1 MKIKDH
7 SELFKQQDYKEQFER
22 KKEFE
27 NCWPAEK
34 VQEISEWTKT
44 EEYKELNFKRENI
57 KINPAKACQPLGA
70 VFCAS
75 GFEGSMP
82 FVQGAQ
88 GCVAY
93 FRSHLSRHF
102 KEPFAAISTSM
113 TEDAAVFGGLN
124 NMLEGLE
131 NAYTLYK
138 PKMLAVSTTC
148 MAEVIGDDLNAYI
161 RTAREKGVIPHD
173 LPVPFA
179 HTPSFVGSHV
189 VGYDNMM
196 KGILAT
202 LSVGKKGEPNKKINI
217 IPGFDTYTGNY
228 HEIKRLMAL
237 MGIEFTL
244 LADVSDTFDSP
255 NTGEYKLY
263 PGGTPLPA
271 AMDAVNALGTVAL
284 QKYSTVKTM
293 EYIQKE
299 WGQKTLSLSPI
310 GIKNTDAFFTELSKL
325 TGKPVPASIEAE
337 RGRVVDAMV
346 DSHPYVHGKRFALV
360 GDPDILLGMMGLIM
374 EMGGEPVQ
382 LVSVAASLIPFLE
395 HDDANRALMGSNMQ
409 RQAVPLLKTRAPL
422 VGTGIEGIVARDS
435 GVTVVSKRDG
445 LIVSVDATRIVVKAD
460 VPSSTTDVA
469 NEVDIYKLT
478 KYQRSNQNTCIN
490 QKPIVKPGE
499 RVKKGEVIGDGPATE
514 MGELALG
521 QNVVVAFMP
530 WQGYNFEDSILLSE
544 RLIKEDVFTSVHIEE
559 FECVRS
565 EEHTS

>member
-1 MKIKDH
+1 MIKIRDH
-7 SELFKQQDYKEQFER
+7 NELFNQPDYQEQFER

-27 NCWPAEK
+27 RSWPAEK
-34 VQEISEWTKT
+34 VKEVSDWTRT

-131 NAYTLYK
+131 NTYALYK
-138 PKMLAVSTTC
+138 PRMIAVSTTC

-161 RTAREKGVIPHD
+161 KTAREKGVIPQD

-179 HTPSFVGSHV
+179 HTPSFVGSHI
-189 VGYDNMM
+189 VGYDNML
-196 KGILAT
+196 KGILKT
-202 LSVGKKGEPNKKINI
+202 FSEGKKGEANGKINI
-217 IPGFDTYTGNY
+217 IPGFDTYTGDY
-228 HEIKRLMAL
+228 HEIKRLMQL

-244 LADVSDTFDSP
+244 LADVSGTFDSP

-263 PGGTPLPA
+263 PGGTPLPE

-284 QKYSTVKTM
+284 QNYSTVKTM
-293 EYIQKE
+293 DYIRKE
-299 WGQKTLSLSPI
+299 WGQKALTLSLI
-310 GIKNTDAFFTELSKL
+310 GIKNTDRFFDEMNKL
-325 TGKPVPASIEAE
+325 TGKPIPAAIEAE

-360 GDPDILLGMMGLIM
+360 GDPDMLLGMMSLIM
-374 EMGGEPVQ
+374 EMGGEPVHV
-382 LVSVAASLIPFLE
+382 VSTNGDKNFEAEANELLASSPFGANGKVYAGKDMWHLRSLLFNDPVDILIGNSYAKFL
-395 HDDANRALMGSNMQ
+395 
-409 RQAVPLLKTRAPL
+409 TRDTGTPL
-422 VGTGIEGIVARDS
+422 VRIGFPLFDRHHLHRYPIIGYQGALNL
-435 GVTVVSKRDG
+435 VT
-445 LIVSVDATRIVVKAD
+445 LIVNTVLDEMDRKTIDTTSFD
-460 VPSSTTDVA
+460 V
-469 NEVDIYKLT
+469 I
-478 KYQRSNQNTCIN
+478 R
-490 QKPIVKPGE
+490 
-499 RVKKGEVIGDGPATE
+499 
-514 MGELALG
+514 
-521 QNVVVAFMP
+521 
-530 WQGYNFEDSILLSE
+530 
-544 RLIKEDVFTSVHIEE
+544 
-559 FECVRS
+559 
-565 EEHTS
+565 